1 MINKIIILLLGVC
14 LTLLSSTSKGQSYKS
29 NIDNLNPVSPTAY
42 QFLKYDQMPVSEYTG
57 IPDIS
62 IPLYEISED
71 DIKVPLG
78 LSYHTVGIRVNQDA
92 SWVGLGWDLQVGSI
106 VQTINDEDDFGY
118 DSTAQREYRKMLP
131 DFHGSPIPSEFPM
144 RYQYPGTSNGAGWF
158 FVWSIL

>member
-106 VQTINDEDDFGY
+106 VQTINDVDDFGY

-144 RYQYPGTSNGAGWF
+144 RYQYPSTSNGAGWF